1 MSVIFTGKRKGERER
16 QTDIQRGCRQ
26 TDKTERDRQTYRGNV
41 DRQIRQ

>member
-16 QTDIQRGCRQ
+16 QTDRQRGCRQ